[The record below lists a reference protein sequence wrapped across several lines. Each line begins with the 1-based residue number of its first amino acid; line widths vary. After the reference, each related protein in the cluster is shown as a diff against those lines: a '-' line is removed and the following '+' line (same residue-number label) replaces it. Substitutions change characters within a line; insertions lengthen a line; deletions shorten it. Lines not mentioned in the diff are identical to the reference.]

1 MIRPVDQTIMVH
13 RMHISEKE
21 TVYRPAQKLQSLRLR
36 RDLETEKKTRSKVS
50 KRRGQDPKRG
60 QSDENKDQA
69 AIARSST
76 IRRRKKRV
84 SNGRV
89 IGGKERER
97 FAALADHCT
106 PSLGNS
112 VKVCVDELAPT
123 PAARW
128 GCVSSLQYL
137 LYSDSVPKRP
147 QYGLDFHSLSSLACS
162 LVS

>member
-76 IRRRKKRV
+76 IRRYGLRSMFTFHSRTGQVGK
-84 SNGRV
+84 
-89 IGGKERER
+89 KERQER
-97 FAALADHCT
+97 NGIIT
-106 PSLGNS
+106 SL
-112 VKVCVDELAPT
+112 E
-123 PAARW
+123 
-128 GCVSSLQYL
+128 
-137 LYSDSVPKRP
+137 
-147 QYGLDFHSLSSLACS
+147 
-162 LVS
+162 